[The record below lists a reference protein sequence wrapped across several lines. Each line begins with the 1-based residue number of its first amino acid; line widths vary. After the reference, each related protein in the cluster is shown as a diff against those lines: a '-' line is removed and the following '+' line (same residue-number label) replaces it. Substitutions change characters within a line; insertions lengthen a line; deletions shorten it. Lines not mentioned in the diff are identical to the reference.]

1 MRVLTIMGGP
11 RKGYGT
17 IIMKQLEYQLKLL
30 QEVEFEYLYLKDV
43 NLESCRGCL
52 NCFFKGEDKCPVGND
67 DRDVIINKI
76 DQADGVIFMA
86 PAYAMHVPALM
97 KNFFDRLSYIFH
109 RPCFFG
115 KIAIGVCNQGIADAK
130 KITSYFNKVADSW
143 GFNFVHRLEVRT
155 MPIKGAERKILKKI
169 KTTSKVFIK
178 ALNGKRY
185 QKPSLGGVLGFKIRK
200 SLHNIAIDETNADY
214 KYWFEQGW
222 LEDDKKY
229 YYDTRIGIMK
239 RFVAGLLNIFLK
251 PLFKKMFDSDPQQVY
266 KQYLKLESLN
276 FENQALLSLN

>member
-1 MRVLTIMGGP
+1 MKVLTIMGGP

-17 IIMKQLEYQLKLL
+17 IIMEKLEFELKLL

-67 DRDVIINKI
+67 DRNNIFDKIN
-76 DQADGVIFMA
+76 QADGVIFMA
-86 PAYAMHVPALM
+86 PAYALHVPALM
-97 KNFFDRLSYIFH
+97 KNFFDRFAYIFH

-115 KIAIGVCNQGIADAK
+115 KIAIGVCNEGIADAK
-130 KITSYFNKVADSW
+130 KITKYFNQVANSW

-155 MPIKGAERKILKKI
+155 IPIGGAEKKIIKKI
-169 KTTSKVFIK
+169 KTACKIFIK

-185 QKPSLGGVLGFKIRK
+185 QKPSLGVVLGFKIRK
-200 SLHNIAIDETNADY
+200 ALHKIAIDETNADY

-222 LEDDKKY
+222 LEDDKQY
-229 YYDTRIGIMK
+229 YYDTRIGIFK
-239 RFVAGLLNIFLK
+239 RIIAGLINLILK
-251 PLFKKMFDSDPQQVY
+251 PQFKKMFAGDPQQVY
-266 KQYLKLESLN
+266 DQYLRLESIK
-276 FENQALLSLN
+276 F

>member
-17 IIMKQLEYQLKLL
+17 IIMQQLEYQLKLL

-86 PAYAMHVPALM
+86 PAYALHVPALM
-97 KNFFDRLSYIFH
+97 KKFFDRLSYIFH
-109 RPCFFG
+109 RPRFFG

-130 KITSYFNKVADSW
+130 TITRYFNKVADSW

-200 SLHNIAIDETNADY
+200 TLHNIAIDETNADY

-222 LEDDKKY
+222 LEDDKQY
-229 YYDTRIGIMK
+229 YYDTRIGIIK
-239 RFVAGLLNIFLK
+239 RIIAGLLNLFLK
-251 PLFKKMFDSDPQQVY
+251 PQFKKMFAGDPQQIY
-266 KQYLKLESLN
+266 NQYLKLESLK
-276 FENQALLSLN
+276 FENQTLLSLN